1 MNNTKLCLLIV
12 ILTHLFI
19 TGSCKDIT
27 KCQQLKNGKFYYYT
41 KATREKI
48 YIERLDSLQA
58 ETDSILGSSPQKSK
72 IVWKSDCKYDMYI
85 NAFTES
91 KLAGYD
97 SVIAA
102 TPAHVDIVY
111 IGDTFYVC
119 IAKMNVLN
127 KNIELRDTIYFNR

>member
-19 TGSCKDIT
+19 TVSCKDIT
-27 KCQQLKNGKFYYYT
+27 NCEQLKNGKFYYYT
-41 KATREKI
+41 KGTREKI
-48 YIERLDSLQA
+48 YIERLDSLQV

-72 IVWKSDCKYDMYI
+72 IIWKSDCKYDMYI
-85 NAFTES
+85 NAFTDS

-102 TPAHVDIVY
+102 TPAHVDVVY